1 NGGRD
6 GPRLTIRRARIARGK
21 GAFIMHRRSVRAA
34 GIMLT
39 AVVVT
44 VGIGA
49 RVRAQRGGAAQNRP
63 PMAPQFEVDPL
74 WPKPLPNHWVL
85 GSIGGIGVDDQDHV
99 WILHRGSNT
108 LAENFKQLEFT
119 PPWAMCCASA

>member
-1 NGGRD
+1 MIEALAAWAEQVHLSGQTKD
-6 GPRLTIRRARIARGK
+6 CQTIPRARIARGK

-49 RVRAQRGGAAQNRP
+49 RVRAQRGQVPRQGRSSAP
-63 PMAPQFEVDPL
+63 P
-74 WPKPLPNHWVL
+74 
-85 GSIGGIGVDDQDHV
+85 GGCSSRR
-99 WILHRGSNT
+99 L
-108 LAENFKQLEFT
+108 LAD
-119 PPWAMCCASA
+119 